1 VHADVRELLD
11 GEGAKAGSGGAA
23 SSLAARISLGHRPSL
38 PAAAVLPSHPARA
51 GTVAASPIPA
61 EELRP
66 APGVEVL
73 MEELASARISG
84 RMELVPAWSLSSSS
98 RRSGAAGRR
107 RA

>member
-1 VHADVRELLD
+1 
-11 GEGAKAGSGGAA
+11 
-23 SSLAARISLGHRPSL
+23 
-38 PAAAVLPSHPARA
+38 
-51 GTVAASPIPA
+51 VAASPIPA

-107 RA
+107 